1 MNIRSQKGFAL
12 GFAIFFVVL
21 AAISSIAMYS
31 SAFYLS
37 NEATMKDLNSVR
49 GHYISMAGLRYA
61 KILLKTPT
69 TDQPAGFDFSGD
81 PPPDGESRTLTFSPG
96 DGKSFTSD
104 LSLTG
109 NDLLTVTATYYSA
122 TGYTVEAAFTS

>member
-21 AAISSIAMYS
+21 AAISSVAMYS

-37 NEATMKDLNSVR
+37 NEVTVKDLNSVK
-49 GHYISMAGLRYA
+49 GHYISVSGLRYA
-61 KILLKTPT
+61 KILLRSPT
-69 TDQPAGFDFSGD
+69 TAPPAGFGFSGT
-81 PPPDGESRTLTFSPG
+81 PSGGESHTLTFQPG

>member
-37 NEATMKDLNSVR
+37 NEVTVKDLNPVR
-49 GHYISMAGLRYA
+49 GHYISVAGLRYA
-61 KILLKTPT
+61 KILLKEPVANFG
-69 TDQPAGFDFSGD
+69 PNVN
-81 PPPDGESRTLTFSPG
+81 DGLPHTLTFQPG